1 MEGTGAA
8 RGIPGRRSGHR
19 LMSVPKNGRS
29 GKKRFPPKSAQT
41 ASAPE
46 RRGGAAVDDV
56 THAEHWRDIRVIL
69 RPHGGMISKHL
80 QSSERLPQEH
90 FLRSSASPY
99 RYGCELLRAPCDT
112 IRSLSLLCSVLRRLL
127 FEHLNGPLAPRLNQR
142 IPLRADENR
151 LHERPEITKSAGA
164 RLQHAP

>member
-1 MEGTGAA
+1 
-8 RGIPGRRSGHR
+8 
-19 LMSVPKNGRS
+19 
-29 GKKRFPPKSAQT
+29 
-41 ASAPE
+41 
-46 RRGGAAVDDV
+46 
-56 THAEHWRDIRVIL
+56 
-69 RPHGGMISKHL
+69 MISKHL

-127 FEHLNGPLAPRLNQR
+127 FEPLNGPLAPRLNQR